1 MIFILQSKKEVLV
14 NAARGIN
21 AKLRFTLMG
30 WYRLGENYMAEFRYS
45 YLLEDEEIVINDLG
59 SQKRLTDK
67 EVNQLATLIT
77 PTATYYTGR
86 EKVFLVL
93 GSKVIL
99 SQDGHFGLKGE
110 DYELI

>member
-1 MIFILQSKKEVLV
+1 MIFILQSKKDVLV

-21 AKLRFTLMG
+21 AKLRFTLLG
-30 WYRLGENYMAEFRYS
+30 WYRLGDNYMAEFRYS
-45 YLLEDEEIVINDLG
+45 YLLEDEEIAINDLG
-59 SQKRLTDK
+59 SQKKLTDK

-77 PTATYYTGR
+77 PTSTDYTDR
-86 EKVFLVL
+86 EKEFLVL

-110 DYELI
+110 DYELL